1 MAFIN
6 RKRELAALDAWWDQP
21 GPRFGVVWGRRRV
34 GKSFLISHWAR
45 DKRVVFHVAR
55 NRSLRHELGQLSQL
69 AHPFASDE
77 RRDLTRRPFADWD
90 DLFDVLTYAAK
101 DEPLLLVIDEFAEL
115 LQTDPNLEST
125 LRALWERVGESKLRI
140 LLTGSAVRAMEALQA
155 ERAPLFGRATLRL
168 QLRPFT
174 PGESAL
180 MLPNLSPAERAKAWG
195 VCGGTPY
202 YLALW
207 DDHASFELNLER
219 LVCTDQGILLN
230 EGELVLATE
239 DFAGGRRERTPEQVL
254 RAIAAGRTK
263 FSEIKDAINTDP
275 TRPLQALRDLNLIDR
290 VQPVRAKR
298 DARRSYYRIADNFL
312 AFWLSIVE
320 SHRPSIAQGL
330 GSAIGQVMR
339 QQFDDFMGDRWEEA
353 FRAHLTRAA
362 PYDDRL
368 ASAVEV
374 GQFWKQN
381 VADAD
386 DPCQIDAVVLTGR
399 SRTVSLV
406 GEAKWGTSANGQ
418 RLLTGLRRKARE
430 SGLPLADD
438 LVYALCARE
447 TVTHIQP
454 SKEVLTVTADDIFSY
469 DV

>member
-6 RKRELAALDAWWDQP
+6 RRRELAALDVWWNQA

-34 GKSFLISHWAR
+34 GKSYLISHWAR
-45 DKRVVFHVAR
+45 DKRVIFHVAR
-55 NRSLRHELGQLSQL
+55 NRPVQHELKLLSQL
-69 AHPFASDE
+69 AHPFASDD
-77 RRDLTRRPFADWD
+77 RRDLTRRPFVDWD
-90 DLFDVLTYAAK
+90 DLIDVLAYAAR

-115 LQTDPNLEST
+115 LQAEPNLEST
-125 LRALWERVGESKLRI
+125 LRALWEQIGDTKLRL

-180 MLPNLSPAERAKAWG
+180 MLPGLSPAERAKAWG

-207 DDHASFELNLER
+207 DDQAAFQENLEQ
-219 LVCTDQGILLN
+219 LVCTEHGILLN

-263 FSEIKDAINTDP
+263 FSEIKDAIGTDP
-275 TRPLQALRDLNLIDR
+275 TRPLQALRDLDLIER
-290 VQPVRAKR
+290 VQPVRAKP

-312 AFWLSIVE
+312 ALWLSIVE
-320 SHRPSIAQGL
+320 THRPSIVRGL
-330 GSAIGQVMR
+330 GHDVMQVVQ

-353 FRAHLTRAA
+353 FRAHLTVAA
-362 PYDDRL
+362 PKNPRL
-368 ASAVEV
+368 SPVVDV

-381 VADAD
+381 ISGGD
-386 DPCQIDAVVLTGR
+386 DPCQLDAVVLTGR
-399 SRTVSLV
+399 GRITSLV
-406 GEAKWGTSANGQ
+406 GEAKWGSSANGQ
-418 RLLTGLRRKARE
+418 RLLTGLRRKAVE

-438 LVYALCARE
+438 LVYALCARD
-447 TVTHIQP
+447 TVTHIEP
-454 SKEVLTVTADDIFSY
+454 ADDVIVVTAANIFEY
-469 DV
+469 E